1 VRDAGSSGVATV
13 PEAPHTAKLNIPVSG
28 MTCAACQARVQRVLE
43 RTPGVE
49 DAAVSLMTNTATVH
63 FDPAVVEATELVDR
77 IRSTGYGAELPLD
90 ERSAVEEQEA
100 QDAARLEEARDL
112 RRKAVAALAAG
123 VVAMIA
129 SMPLMA
135 ANAHHGLNSAD
146 PVMRWTMEWLDP
158 LLRRTLPWLYSIP
171 VETLSYG
178 LLALT
183 ATVMVWAG
191 GRFYVRAWKAVRHW
205 SADMNTLIAIGT
217 GAAFLFSVFATVAP
231 QVFINRGIAPDVYYE
246 AVIIIIAF
254 ILGGNALEARA
265 KAGTATAIRA
275 LIDLRPKSARV
286 RRDGV
291 DADLLLGDV
300 RQGDE
305 LVVRPGERLAVDGV
319 VVSGTSAVDESM
331 LTGEPLPVAKTVGDR
346 VIGGT
351 INRTGSFTYRAT
363 TLGADSV
370 LAQIVRLMRDAQ
382 GSRAPI
388 QRLADRV
395 SAVFV
400 PSIIAISVLTFVV
413 WLVIAD
419 TAPLLRA
426 FTAAV
431 SVLIIA
437 CPCAM
442 GLAVPTAV
450 MVATGRGAQM
460 GILIKGGEALERAG
474 SADTVVLD
482 KTGTLTE
489 GRPSVV
495 AMEALHPWTES
506 ELLRLVGSLERASEH
521 PLAAAIVESAT
532 QRGVTLEPAES
543 FESIAGKGVTGTV
556 QSHAM
561 VVGNESLMRDWGID
575 VTPLRTWSDERAQH
589 AETIVYVNVDGGLAG
604 ALTIADP
611 VRPTSARAV
620 RALRDAGLDVVLLTG
635 DVSSTAN
642 AVARDVGIDRVIAGV
657 LPDGKV
663 DAIRRLQDEGHVVVM
678 VGDGINDAP
687 ALARADVGIA
697 MGGGTDVALE
707 AGDIALLRPDLG
719 GVTDAVMLSRRTMR
733 TMRQNLFWAFV
744 YNVLGVPIAAGVLYP
759 ATGILLSPILASAAM
774 AMSSVSVVTNSL
786 RLGRVTGDGR
796 RATPT
801 KI

>member
-1 VRDAGSSGVATV
+1 VAPVVNGGTATL
-13 PEAPHTAKLNIPVSG
+13 PETRQAAKLNIPVSG

-43 RTPGVE
+43 RTPGVDE
-49 DAAVSLMTNTATVH
+49 AAVSLMTNTATVR
-63 FDPAVVEATELVDR
+63 FNPGVVDAGALVDR
-77 IRSTGYGAELPLD
+77 IRATGYGAELPVD
-90 ERSAVEEQEA
+90 DRSAVEEQEA
-100 QDAARLEEARDL
+100 QDTARLEEAREL
-112 RRKAVAALAAG
+112 RLKAVVSLVAG
-123 VVAMIA
+123 AVAMIV
-129 SMPLMA
+129 SMPLMS

-146 PVMRWTMEWLDP
+146 PVMRWTMQWLDP
-158 LLRRTLPWLYSIP
+158 LLRRLLPALYSVR
-171 VETLSYG
+171 VEALSYG
-178 LLALT
+178 LLILT
-183 ATVMVWAG
+183 AIVMVWAG
-191 GRFYVRAWKAVRHW
+191 GRFYVRAWKALRHW
-205 SADMNTLIAIGT
+205 STDMNTLVAVGT
-217 GAAFLFSVFATVAP
+217 GAAFLFSVFATVSP
-231 QVFINRGIAPDVYYE
+231 DVFVERGIAPDVYYE

-265 KAGTATAIRA
+265 KSGTATAIRA

-286 RRDGV
+286 RNDGV
-291 DADLLLGDV
+291 DRDVPLGDV
-300 RQGDE
+300 REGE
-305 LVVRPGERLAVDGV
+305 EIVVRPGERLAVDGV
-319 VVSGTSAVDESM
+319 VLSGSSAVDESM
-331 LTGEPLPVAKTVGDR
+331 LTGEPLPVTKLPGDR

-351 INRTGSFTYRAT
+351 INRSGSFTYRAT
-363 TLGADSV
+363 TVGADSV
-370 LAQIVRLMRDAQ
+370 LSQIVRLMRDAQ

-400 PSIIAISVLTFVV
+400 PSILGISVLTFVAWYV
-413 WLVIAD
+413 VAD

-460 GILIKGGEALERAG
+460 GVLIKGGEALERAG
-474 SADTVVLD
+474 GADTVVLD
-482 KTGTLTE
+482 KTGTITE
-489 GRPSVV
+489 GRPAVV
-495 AMEALHPWTES
+495 AIDARPPWTELR
-506 ELLRLVGSLERASEH
+506 LLELVGSLERASEH

-532 QRGVTLEPAES
+532 GRGATLTPVES
-543 FESIAGKGVTGTV
+543 FASIAGKGITGTV
-556 QSHAM
+556 GEHAV
-561 VVGNESLMRDWGID
+561 VVGNESLMQDWGLDTSPLRDWANQ
-575 VTPLRTWSDERAQH
+575 RAQR
-589 AETIVYVNVDGGLAG
+589 AQTVVFVNIDGKLAG
-604 ALTIADP
+604 ALAVADP
-611 VRPTSARAV
+611 VRATSSRAV
-620 RALRDAGLDVVLLTG
+620 AALREAGLEVVLLTG
-635 DVSSTAN
+635 DVSATAN
-642 AVARDVGIDRVIAGV
+642 AVAREVGIDRVIAGV
-657 LPDGKV
+657 LPEGKV
-663 DAIRRLQDEGHVVVM
+663 DAVRRLQDEGHVVIM

-719 GVTDAVMLSRRTMR
+719 GVADAVKLSRRTMR

-786 RLGRVTGDGR
+786 RLGR
-796 RATPT
+796 
-801 KI
+801 